1 MGEEL
6 PEHPVESN
14 TVTVKQPEELI
25 VMLGVVAPLLQRYA
39 VIVAKGTMQINST
52 EPPSQ
57 NSVGPLG
64 TITATGLGLTVTS
77 KRMEVQQHP
86 IETLIT
92 TENIQFFVVAV
103 MLVLS

>member
-25 VMLGVVAPLLQRYA
+25 VMIGVVAPLLQRYA

-64 TITATGLGLTVTS
+64 VITGTGFGLTVTITGY
-77 KRMEVQQHP
+77 EIPIHP
-86 IETLIT
+86 FASVTMMVNVPL
-92 TENIQFFVVAV
+92 AV
-103 MLVLS
+103 TWIL